1 MEQELT
7 LETEA
12 NYSTD
17 EAFNRKGN
25 RGHSL
30 VRCMTF
36 VDGSWL
42 YHNQEMLVKA
52 YGAPYKIDFSK
63 INVVALKIIR
73 NHLANTL
80 GTEAP
85 FLDLVRT
92 YYYASVPANVHPDD
106 AAKLEDQRKFYTM
119 LSESLG
125 FDLMLH
131 EIDFRGHYMAMQDRL
146 EKESDTNFMPKERTV
161 DMALGVSMLYL
172 AAIDAYDI
180 AIAVLGDADYQPALD
195 RVRQLGKRILMFTI
209 EGSAAYDY
217 LYPRPNVRYC
227 DFPVVRFQD
236 HLRELRLTPK
246 QDRDR
251 VVYQYACAKCGKE
264 FYSTYK
270 APPRQ
275 NMYCDEHRIWRD
287 RDTSYLAAGNNAHEA
302 YSQSDENGGHS
313 ANSAPSYV
321 EHSAAIE
328 NSIDMQTRNASEA
341 GAPADSQKV
350 ASNDSGRASNQTN
363 HSRESITGENRKNG

>member
-1 MEQELT
+1 MSTIQET
-7 LETEA
+7 SVETEVPQRQENTFSA
-12 NYSTD
+12 RRY
-17 EAFNRKGN
+17 
-25 RGHSL
+25 RGHAL

-36 VDGSWL
+36 IDGSWL

-63 INVVALKIIR
+63 INVVALKLIR
-73 NHLANTL
+73 SHLADTL

-85 FLDLVRT
+85 TLDLVRT
-92 YYYASVPANVHPDD
+92 YYYASVPSNVHPDD
-106 AAKLEDQRKFYTM
+106 AVKLEDQRKFYTM

-125 FDLMLH
+125 FELVLH

-146 EKESDTNFMPKERTV
+146 EKESEPNFMPKERTV
-161 DMALGVSMLYL
+161 DMALGVGMLYL

-195 RVRQLGKRILMFTI
+195 RVRQLGKRILIFTI

-217 LYPRPNVRYC
+217 LYPRPNVRFA

-246 QDRDR
+246 QDRER
-251 VVYQYACAKCGKE
+251 VVYQYSCAKCGKE

-275 NMYCDEHRIWRD
+275 NMYCDEHRIWRE
-287 RDTSYLAAGNNAHEA
+287 REPSYAISTNN
-302 YSQSDENGGHS
+302 QMVNNNTNGARTMSEGAKTTIMEELPNTE
-313 ANSAPSYV
+313 ANSV
-321 EHSAAIE
+321 EGVVDGPAELEKPTTEQQLSE
-328 NSIDMQTRNASEA
+328 NTA
-341 GAPADSQKV
+341 ADSVVTAQQPS
-350 ASNDSGRASNQTN
+350 AG
-363 HSRESITGENRKNG
+363 